1 MKHTFKWI
9 AGILGVLVL
18 AVGVA
23 VVLGLQL
30 GERKKMRVV
39 EVALT
44 PVAYATDSASLER
57 LRVLEQE
64 NAELRSRVVFA
75 TERTRQLL
83 ATTDTGR

>member
-39 EVALT
+39 EVPLT
-44 PVAYATDSASLER
+44 
-57 LRVLEQE
+57 
-64 NAELRSRVVFA
+64 
-75 TERTRQLL
+75 
-83 ATTDTGR
+83 